1 VQHAKTVNGES
12 LIWVVIDSELMQFCA
27 DMGREYIIFPS
38 NAELHIKDQEV
49 SNIFT
54 LILKLVVGL
63 QVTKQ
68 QMVKIL

>member
-12 LIWVVIDSELMQFCA
+12 LIWVDIDSEFMQFCA
-27 DMGREYIIFPS
+27 DIGQEYIIVPS

>member
-1 VQHAKTVNGES
+1 
-12 LIWVVIDSELMQFCA
+12 MQFCA
-27 DMGREYIIFPS
+27 DIGREYIIVPS

-68 QMVKIL
+68 QMVKILW